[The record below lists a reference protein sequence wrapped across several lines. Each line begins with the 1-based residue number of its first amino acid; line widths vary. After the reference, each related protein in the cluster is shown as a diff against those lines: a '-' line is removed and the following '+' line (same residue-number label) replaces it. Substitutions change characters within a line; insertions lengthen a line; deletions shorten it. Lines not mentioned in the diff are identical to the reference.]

1 MFLLS
6 TCLHVA
12 EDLDGLGAHP
22 GAVGV
27 DEILSGCGHPDLL
40 QLVAGSG
47 CWKKTNSDV
56 IWPQLSEVGEKM

>member
-47 CWKKTNSDV
+47 C
-56 IWPQLSEVGEKM
+56 